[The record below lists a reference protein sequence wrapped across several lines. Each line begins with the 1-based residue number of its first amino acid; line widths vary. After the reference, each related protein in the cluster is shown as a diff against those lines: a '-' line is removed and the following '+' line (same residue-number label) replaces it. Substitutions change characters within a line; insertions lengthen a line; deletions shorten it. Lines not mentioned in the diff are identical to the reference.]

1 MKPLVLFLVIIAV
14 CISVNASAQTTAYEE
29 GFVVLKNSD
38 TVYGQVKD
46 RSEEPFGK
54 LCKKVKVKIEEKLFT
69 Q

>member
-1 MKPLVLFLVIIAV
+1 MKALVLFLVSV
-14 CISVNASAQTTAYEE
+14 SLNLSVNANAQTTEYED
-29 GFVVLKNSD
+29 GFVILKNSD

>member
-1 MKPLVLFLVIIAV
+1 MKALVLFLVSV
-14 CISVNASAQTTAYEE
+14 SLNLSVNANAQTTEYED
-29 GFVVLKNSD
+29 GFVILKSGD